1 LAWHQ
6 NPEGL
11 ITNMV
16 KPLVSSDPNPK
27 DVRFS
32 HFGVL
37 DTGKSSSGAKITSIV
52 INLSILLIMV
62 VLGMV
67 VKTSPE
73 MQKKLV
79 ALTLQPKPPEPKPP
93 PKVPP
98 PPPPKPL
105 PTPPKIELAPPKI
118 KIVVPV
124 LEKVPEIK
132 PMPTPA
138 IKPVT
143 LATPAPKMVNPPPA
157 PKVVNLSAPAKAA
170 SIANNDAHPSAV
182 RLGNPEIKAL
192 NGPAVASPVNLG
204 GGMHGMPPTN
214 SGSGPPG
221 KVNLGNGSPAGTDL
235 KGRDVAAVPVKGL
248 LGGVPGGK
256 GTGVAGPVKVQIP
269 QAQVATVAKPVP
281 VAASAPPKPTLI
293 YKPEPVYSSE
303 AKAMHL
309 EGTVTLH
316 IKIHSDGSVEVI
328 NVVHGLGHGLDESAT
343 AATRATKFKPLVDAN
358 GHPTELE
365 TNVVVR
371 FQLS

>member
-1 LAWHQ
+1 
-6 NPEGL
+6 
-11 ITNMV
+11 MV
-16 KPLVSSDPNPK
+16 KPLISNDPNPK
-27 DVRFS
+27 DVSFA

-37 DTGKSSSGAKITSIV
+37 DTGKSSRTATITSIT
-52 INLSILLIMV
+52 INVSILLVMV

-98 PPPPKPL
+98 PPPPKVP
-105 PTPPKIELAPPKI
+105 PPPKIELAPPKI
-118 KIVVPV
+118 KITVPV
-124 LEKVPEIK
+124 LEKVPDIK

-143 LATPAPKMVNPPPA
+143 LAPPAPKLVNPPPA

-204 GGMHGMPPTN
+204 GGMHGMPPGNT
-214 SGSGPPG
+214 GSGPPG
-221 KVNLGNGSPAGTDL
+221 KVNLGNGSPQGSDL
-235 KGRDVAAVPVKGL
+235 NGKSVAAVPVKGL
-248 LGGVPGGK
+248 STGVPGG
-256 GTGVAGPVKVQIP
+256 TGHAPAGPVKVQMAAAP
-269 QAQVATVAKPVP
+269 VAEAAKPVA
-281 VAASAPPKPTLI
+281 VQASAPPKPTLI
-293 YKPEPVYSSE
+293 YKPEPVYTAE
-303 AKAMHL
+303 ARALHL

-328 NVVHGLGHGLDESAT
+328 SVVHGLGHGLDESAK
-343 AATRATKFKPLVDAN
+343 AATAATKFKPLVDAN